1 MTSENN
7 PTSYYESRLS
17 HLQQEM
23 SQLKRT
29 ARMWV
34 ALRLTAF
41 LLVPVTLYFFYN
53 IGPVIVPIVV
63 AELIVFLFFVRK
75 SAENKEEMNFV
86 KNLIF
91 INREELNALQGN
103 YSAFGNGEEWKNPHH
118 AFTYD
123 FDIFGNQS
131 IFQYL
136 NRSAT
141 KNGAALLSKVL
152 QEGVD
157 NTVESQEAV
166 EELCA
171 HQDWAQHFR
180 ARGMENEKESPMRPS
195 LAKWGATEIS
205 YPSAYKILRYLL
217 PVLGFTLFGAYYF
230 DVLSGVEF
238 MVYSIPV
245 MLPIMQR
252 VKKTNKLAA
261 QLDSIEQTV
270 AAMQHQL
277 AIMNEVKFTSYKLTQ
292 LQEKLLK
299 SNINATKELKELGS
313 YCKRIGQ
320 RNNVL
325 MGIILNYFLAW
336 DIQLTIQIEQW
347 KIRNSV
353 YLEAWETALYKME
366 VYISGANFRIN
377 NYPKTSYPMI
387 TGSINDPI
395 LITELGHPLI
405 NEKVRVTNDFELQNG
420 EQFTIITGPNM
431 AGKSTFLRSVG
442 VNLML
447 AKAGFPV
454 MATAFQFPNV
464 LLYSSMRTSDDL
476 NAETSYFHAEL
487 LRLRFITDAIEKRNE
502 SVFIVLDEILKGT
515 NSKDKEEGSA
525 LFLKKLCDLGAKG
538 IIATHDLKLTE
549 LSNSDPRLINLYF
562 DSTISGDEMNF
573 DYKIRSGVAQ
583 NMNASFL
590 LKRMGLTSVLG
601 KSES

>member
-1 MTSENN
+1 MTSENH
-7 PTSYYESRLS
+7 PSSYYESRLS
-17 HLQQEM
+17 SLGQKM
-23 SQLKRT
+23 SQLKSL

-34 ALRLTAF
+34 VLRLTAF
-41 LLVPVTLYFFYN
+41 LMVSVTLYFFYN
-53 IGPVIVPIVV
+53 IGPLIVPIVV
-63 AELIVFLFFVRK
+63 AELIVFIFFVRK
-75 SAENKEEMNFV
+75 SANNKEEINFV

-91 INREELNALQGN
+91 INREELNALQGH

-123 FDIFGNQS
+123 FDIFGDQS

-141 KNGAALLSKVL
+141 KNGAALLAQVL
-152 QEGVD
+152 QKGVS
-157 NTVESQEAV
+157 NITANQEAV

-171 HQDWAQHFR
+171 HQDWSQRFR
-180 ARGMENEKESPMRPS
+180 ARGMENEKESPLRPS
-195 LAKWGATEIS
+195 ISKWGRVEIS
-205 YPSAYKILRYLL
+205 YPPVYKILRYLL

-230 DVLSGVEF
+230 DLLSGVEF
-238 MVYSIPV
+238 MIYSIPV
-245 MLPIMQR
+245 MLPVMQR
-252 VKKTNKLAA
+252 VKKTNKLSLEME
-261 QLDSIEQTV
+261 QLERTV
-270 AAMQHQL
+270 SAMQHQL
-277 AIMNEVKFTSYKLTQ
+277 AIMNEVKFTSQQLSQ
-292 LQEKLLK
+292 LQEELLK
-299 SNINATKELKELGS
+299 SNINASGELKELAA

-325 MGIILNYFLAW
+325 VGILLNYFLAW
-336 DIQLTIQIEQW
+336 DIQLTVQIDQW
-347 KIRNSV
+347 KTRNV
-353 YLEAWETALYKME
+353 DFLESWESALYKME

-377 NYPKTSYPMI
+377 NYSSTTYPAI
-387 TGSINDPI
+387 HKDINKAI
-395 LITELGHPLI
+395 EIKELGHPLI
-405 NEKVRVTNDFELQNG
+405 AENVRISNNFELKSG
-420 EQFTIITGPNM
+420 KQFSIITGPNM

-454 MATAFQFPNV
+454 MAKAFQFPDV

-487 LRLRFITDAIEKRNE
+487 SRLRFITDAIEKRNE

-549 LSNSDPRLINLYF
+549 LSNSDQRLVNLYF

-573 DYKIRSGVAQ
+573 DYKIRAGVAQ

-590 LKRMGLTSVLG
+590 LKRMGLT
-601 KSES
+601 

>member
-1 MTSENN
+1 MTSEKN
-7 PTSYYESRLS
+7 PTSYYENRLS

-23 SQLKRT
+23 SQLIRT

-34 ALRLTAF
+34 FLRLTAF

-53 IGPVIVPIVV
+53 IGPIIVAIIV
-63 AELIVFLFFVRK
+63 AELLVFLFFVRK
-75 SAENKEEMNFV
+75 SAENREEINFV

-91 INREELNALQGN
+91 INREELNALSGN
-103 YSAFGNGEEWKNPHH
+103 YSAFGNGEEWKNPKH

-123 FDIFGNQS
+123 FDIFGDQS

-141 KNGAALLSKVL
+141 KNGAALLAQVL
-152 QEGVD
+152 QEGVS
-157 NTVESQEAV
+157 TIQENQQAI

-171 HQDWAQHFR
+171 HQDWSQRFR
-180 ARGMENEKESPMRPS
+180 ARGMENEKESPLRPS
-195 LAKWGATEIS
+195 ISKWGATEIS
-205 YPSAYKILRYLL
+205 YPSVYKILRFLL
-217 PVLGFTLFGAYYF
+217 PALGFILFGAYYF
-230 DVLSGVEF
+230 DLLSGVEF
-238 MVYSIPV
+238 AIYSIPV

-252 VKKTNKLAA
+252 VKKTNKLSHEMEV
-261 QLDSIEQTV
+261 LEKTV
-270 AAMQHQL
+270 TAMQHQL
-277 AIMNEVKFTSYKLTQ
+277 AIMEEVKFTSQELTKWQ
-292 LQEKLLK
+292 AELLQ
-299 SNINATKELKELGS
+299 SNINSSKELKELSS

-325 MGIILNYFLAW
+325 VGILLNYFLAW
-336 DIQLTIQIEQW
+336 DIQLTIQVEKW
-347 KIRNSV
+347 KTRNADF
-353 YLEAWETALYKME
+353 LKNWETALYNME
-366 VYISGANFRIN
+366 VFISGANFRTN
-377 NYPKTSYPMI
+377 NYSSTTYPTI
-387 TGSINDPI
+387 IKSTAEAIHIKN
-395 LITELGHPLI
+395 LGHPLI
-405 NEKVRVTNDFELQNG
+405 NEKVRVSNDFELKST
-420 EQFTIITGPNM
+420 EQFAIITGPNM
-431 AGKSTFLRSVG
+431 AGKSTFLRSIG

-447 AKAGFPV
+447 AKAGFSV
-454 MATAFQFPNV
+454 MATEFQFPDV

-549 LSNSDPRLINLYF
+549 LSQTDTRLNNLYF
-562 DSTISGDEMNF
+562 DSTISGDHMDF
-573 DYKIRSGVAQ
+573 DYKIREGVAQ

-590 LKRMGLTSVLG
+590 LKRMGLT
-601 KSES
+601 

>member
-1 MTSENN
+1 MTSEKN
-7 PTSYYESRLS
+7 PTSYYENRLS
-17 HLQQEM
+17 YLQQEM
-23 SQLKRT
+23 SQLKST

-34 ALRLTAF
+34 FLRLTAF

-53 IGPVIVPIVV
+53 IGPVIVAIVV

-75 SAENKEEMNFV
+75 SAENREEINFV

-91 INREELNALQGN
+91 INREELNALSGN
-103 YSAFGNGEEWKNPHH
+103 YSAFGNGEEWKNPKH

-123 FDIFGNQS
+123 FDIFGDQG

-141 KNGAALLSKVL
+141 KNGAALLAQVL
-152 QEGVD
+152 QEGVS
-157 NTVESQEAV
+157 TIQESQEAI

-171 HQDWAQHFR
+171 HQDWSQRFR
-180 ARGMENEKESPMRPS
+180 ARGMENEKESPLRPS
-195 LAKWGATEIS
+195 ISKWGATEIS
-205 YPSAYKILRYLL
+205 YPSVYKILRYLL

-230 DVLSGVEF
+230 DLLSGVEF
-238 MVYSIPV
+238 AIYSIPV

-252 VKKTNKLAA
+252 VKKTNKLSHEMEA
-261 QLDSIEQTV
+261 LEKTV
-270 AAMQHQL
+270 TAMQHQL
-277 AIMNEVKFTSYKLTQ
+277 AIMEEVKFTSQELTKLQ
-292 LQEKLLK
+292 AELLQ
-299 SNINATKELKELGS
+299 SNINASQELKELSS

-325 MGIILNYFLAW
+325 VGILLNYFLAW
-336 DIQLTIQIEQW
+336 DIQLTVQIDQW
-347 KIRNSV
+347 KSRNV
-353 YLEAWETALYKME
+353 EFLESWETALYKME
-366 VYISGANFRIN
+366 VFISGANFRIN
-377 NYPKTSYPMI
+377 NYGSTTYP
-387 TGSINDPI
+387 T
-395 LITELGHPLI
+395 ITENTAEAIHIKDLGHPLI
-405 NEKVRVTNDFELQNG
+405 NEKVRVSNDFELKNT
-420 EQFTIITGPNM
+420 EQFAIITGPNM
-431 AGKSTFLRSVG
+431 AGKSTFLRSIG

-447 AKAGFPV
+447 AKSGFSV
-454 MATAFQFPNV
+454 MATEFQFPDV

>member
-1 MTSENN
+1 MTSEKNS
-7 PTSYYESRLS
+7 TSYYENRLS

-23 SQLKRT
+23 SQLKST

-34 ALRLTAF
+34 FLRLTAF

-53 IGPVIVPIVV
+53 IGPVIVAIVV

-75 SAENKEEMNFV
+75 SAENREEINFV

-91 INREELNALQGN
+91 INREELNALSGN
-103 YSAFGNGEEWKNPHH
+103 YSAFGNGEEWKNPKH

-123 FDIFGNQS
+123 FDIFGDQS

-141 KNGAALLSKVL
+141 KNGAALLAQVL
-152 QEGVD
+152 QEGVS
-157 NTVESQEAV
+157 TIQESQEAI

-171 HQDWAQHFR
+171 HQDWSQRFR
-180 ARGMENEKESPMRPS
+180 ARGMENEKESPLRPS
-195 LAKWGATEIS
+195 ISKWGATEIS
-205 YPSAYKILRYLL
+205 YPSVYKILRFLL
-217 PVLGFTLFGAYYF
+217 PAFGFSLFGAYYF
-230 DVLSGVEF
+230 DILSGVEF
-238 MVYSIPV
+238 AIYSIPV

-252 VKKTNKLAA
+252 VKKTNKLSHKMEA
-261 QLDSIEQTV
+261 LEKTV
-270 AAMQHQL
+270 TAMQHQL
-277 AIMNEVKFTSYKLTQ
+277 AIMEEVKFTSQELTKLQ
-292 LQEKLLK
+292 AELLQ
-299 SNINATKELKELGS
+299 SNINASAALKELSS

-325 MGIILNYFLAW
+325 VGILLNYFLAW
-336 DIQLTIQIEQW
+336 DIQLTIQVEKW
-347 KIRNSV
+347 KTRNAT
-353 YLEAWETALYKME
+353 YLENWETALYNME
-366 VYISGANFRIN
+366 VFISGANFRIN
-377 NYPKTSYPMI
+377 NYGSTTYP
-387 TGSINDPI
+387 T
-395 LITELGHPLI
+395 ITESTAEAIHIKDLGHPLI
-405 NEKVRVTNDFELQNG
+405 NEKVRVSNDFELKSN
-420 EQFTIITGPNM
+420 EQFAIITGPNM
-431 AGKSTFLRSVG
+431 AGKSTFLRSIG

-447 AKAGFPV
+447 AKAGFSV
-454 MATAFQFPNV
+454 MATEFQFPDV

-487 LRLRFITDAIEKRNE
+487 LRLRFIADAIEKRNE

-549 LSNSDPRLINLYF
+549 LSQTDTRLTNLYF
-562 DSTISGDEMNF
+562 DSTISGDHMDF
-573 DYKIRSGVAQ
+573 DYKIRAGVAQ

-590 LKRMGLTSVLG
+590 LKRMGLT
-601 KSES
+601 

>member
-1 MTSENN
+1 MTSEKN
-7 PTSYYESRLS
+7 PTSYYENRLS

-23 SQLKRT
+23 SQLKST
-29 ARMWV
+29 ARIWV
-34 ALRLTAF
+34 FLRLTAF
-41 LLVPVTLYFFYN
+41 LLVPMTLYFFYN
-53 IGPVIVPIVV
+53 IGPIIVAIVL
-63 AELIVFLFFVRK
+63 AELLVFLFFVRK
-75 SAENKEEMNFV
+75 SAENREDINFV

-91 INREELNALQGN
+91 INREELNALSGN
-103 YSAFGNGEEWKNPHH
+103 YSAFGNGEEWKNPKH

-123 FDIFGNQS
+123 FDIFGDQS

-141 KNGAALLSKVL
+141 KNGAALLAQVL
-152 QEGVD
+152 QEGAS
-157 NTVESQEAV
+157 TIQESQEAI
-166 EELCA
+166 EELCG
-171 HQDWAQHFR
+171 HQDWSQRFR

-238 MVYSIPV
+238 AIYSIPL

-252 VKKTNKLAA
+252 VKKTNKLSHEMEA
-261 QLDSIEQTV
+261 LEKTV
-270 AAMQHQL
+270 TAMQHQL
-277 AIMNEVKFTSYKLTQ
+277 AIMEEVKFTSQELTKLQ
-292 LQEKLLK
+292 AELLQ
-299 SNINATKELKELGS
+299 SNINASQELKDLAS

-320 RNNVL
+320 RSNVL
-325 MGIILNYFLAW
+325 MGILLNYFLAW
-336 DIQLTIQIEQW
+336 DIQLTVQVDQW
-347 KIRNSV
+347 KSRNADF
-353 YLEAWETALYKME
+353 LKNWETALYNME
-366 VYISGANFRIN
+366 VFISGANFRIN
-377 NYPKTSYPMI
+377 NYSSTTYPTI
-387 TGSINDPI
+387 TKSTAEAIHIKN
-395 LITELGHPLI
+395 LGHPLI
-405 NEKVRVTNDFELQNG
+405 NEKVRVSSDFELKSN
-420 EQFTIITGPNM
+420 EQFAIITGPNM
-431 AGKSTFLRSVG
+431 AGKSTFLRSIG

-447 AKAGFPV
+447 AKAGFSV
-454 MATAFQFPNV
+454 MATEFQFPDV

-487 LRLRFITDAIEKRNE
+487 LRLRFIADAIEKRNE

-549 LSNSDPRLINLYF
+549 LSNTDPRLINLYF

-590 LKRMGLTSVLG
+590 LKRMGLTSVVG
-601 KSES
+601 KLES